1 MQDYSTV
8 LCTSLLVGWDLQQAK
23 SLRQNKEIIMKL
35 LLAIATSL
43 ILVGTA
49 HAAAE
54 VKEICAPKMDAAGKP
69 VMDKTTGKQVQ
80 NCKKIKVHKKVEGDK
95 VPEDKKKK

>member
-1 MQDYSTV
+1 M
-8 LCTSLLVGWDLQQAK
+8 GWDLQQAK

-80 NCKKIKVHKKVEGDK
+80 NCKKIKVQKKVEGDK
-95 VPEDKKKK
+95 VPEKKK

>member
-1 MQDYSTV
+1 M
-8 LCTSLLVGWDLQQAK
+8 GWDLQQAK

-95 VPEDKKKK
+95 VPEKKK